1 MAQFPVGD
9 FGINPSVVSGTDLAT
24 ILNSFQQGVLTVQAG
39 GTSPPVFADGTL
51 WLDTA
56 TPTNYELK
64 IYSGAAA
71 VWVAFLQYDSTTGV
85 VGVPPGSSVPVT
97 TVNTRLGDVKIKEIY
112 ESTGTSLIADATTNG
127 LDVVINQDADPTT
140 NLTATTGRIAFDSTE
155 LEFVGFDGTSWSSL
169 GGGKWYLFS
178 DTAITDGGTIALEN
192 KGQQLW
198 TVGATAPITLNVLP
212 FGATPP
218 DDGTVIRL
226 RGNSDVNTVTI
237 VNNITTNGCKLF
249 GDYTLKADYILE
261 LMYFSDVGMYVEI
274 SRNS

>member
-1 MAQFPVGD
+1 MSQLPSGD
-9 FGINPSVVSGTDLAT
+9 WLINPSVTSGNDLAS
-24 ILNSFQQGVLTVQAG
+24 ILNRLEDVLRTTNSGA
-39 GTSPPVFADGTL
+39 TAPTEFKDGTM
-51 WLDTA
+51 WLDDSA
-56 TPTNYELK
+56 PTSYSLK
-64 IYSGAAA
+64 IYNGGSST
-71 VWVAFLQYDSTTGV
+71 WVTFFTWDSTTGV
-85 VGVPPGSSVPVT
+85 VGTPPGTSYPVDS
-97 TVNTRLGDVKIKEIY
+97 VNTRLGDVKIKEIY

-155 LEFVGFDGTSWSSL
+155 LEFVGFDGSAWSSL

-218 DDGTVIRL
+218 DNGTVIRL
-226 RGNSDVNTVTI
+226 RGNSDVNTITI
-237 VNNITTNGCKLF
+237 VNNDVVNGCKIF